1 MKKFVCLIKRLFG
14 YMFSQRSELA
24 LSVLALLADPDCPRD
39 LFQLST
45 SGLLRQSEGK
55 GAVLNAGMLDNTKSE
70 KLVFGCEK

>member
-24 LSVLALLADPDCPRD
+24 CILALLADPDCPRD

-70 KLVFGCEK
+70 KMVFGCEK